1 MRNRGIGFFGFLAL
15 VIAVAPSSAAQGA
28 PDHEAYVGSFKSAP
42 TIDPAVPKQPPAPID
57 EIRPLPKAG
66 QTNVVWIPGYWRW
79 NSILGDFMWVSG
91 IWGVKNP
98 NCVWISGNWRNTDA
112 GWQWVSGYWQATAL
126 EAPLQP
132 APAIVNSDVC
142 VDLQLDFPVVHRP
155 VEPVR
160 PAVPLIRNSPV
171 AKDIGSRP
179 NSPVQPSAHE
189 STRLVATPTTPP
201 AASLA
206 KPKTKNPSKLTK
218 FLTHPAA
225 AIKPNHG
232 PTEESLMVKEASNL
246 LPQSSRQVAPA
257 LPLEPA
263 AVAESRATPAHSP
276 ANLSRDFDRMG
287 SEPRPVEPGER
298 PSSRSESHGSAA
310 ACASSKATEKK

>member
-1 MRNRGIGFFGFLAL
+1 MRNRSIGFFGFLAL
-15 VIAVAPSSAAQGA
+15 AIAVAPSSAHSA

-42 TIDPAVPKQPPAPID
+42 TVDPAVPKQPPAPID

-98 NCVWISGNWRNTDA
+98 NCVWISGNWRNTDS

-126 EAPLQP
+126 EASLQP
-132 APAIVNSDVC
+132 APAIVNNDVC

-160 PAVPLIRNSPV
+160 PTVPLVRNTPV

-189 STRLVATPTTPP
+189 STRLVATATPP
-201 AASLA
+201 AAPPA
-206 KPKTKNPSKLTK
+206 KPKPKKPSKLTK
-218 FLTHPAA
+218 ILTHPAA
-225 AIKPNHG
+225 TIKPNHG
-232 PTEESLMVKEASNL
+232 PTEEGLMVKEASKL

-257 LPLEPA
+257 LPLESA
-263 AVAESRATPAHSP
+263 TVAESRATPAHSL
-276 ANLSRDFDRMG
+276 ADLSRDFDRMG
-287 SEPRPVEPGER
+287 SEPRRVEPRER
-298 PSSRSESHGSAA
+298 PSSRSESHGAA
-310 ACASSKATEKK
+310 ASAASSKATEKK